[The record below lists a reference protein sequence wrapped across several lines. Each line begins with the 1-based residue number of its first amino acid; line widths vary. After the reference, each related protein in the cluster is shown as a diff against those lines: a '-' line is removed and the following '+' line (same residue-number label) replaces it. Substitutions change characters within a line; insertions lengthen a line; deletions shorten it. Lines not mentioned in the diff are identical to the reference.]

1 MTHFINMNLESNA
14 IMNVLQIQKN
24 QKIKIIIVK
33 QYAQKNILLK

>member
-14 IMNVLQIQKN
+14 IMNALQIQKN